1 MFSKMLIRYACE
13 DAPSRAVAIK
23 LINQEKDN
31 DCEIREL
38 GGSGSGCGP
47 IFALLNKY
55 NEISKNV
62 NSPVIVFI
70 DLDNT
75 PCAPRLLA
83 DHPIHN
89 MQPPNKFQIRVAVR
103 EVESWLLAD
112 KQGMETYFGIPQNS
126 IPHYPEQ
133 LDDPKQELLNL
144 IKGKARAEFKR
155 EMLPKGKAKIG
166 SKYNKHLTDF
176 INTVWDSTRACANAN
191 SLARAIERIKQLT

>member
-1 MFSKMLIRYACE
+1 MLIRYACE

-31 DCEIREL
+31 CEIREL
-38 GGSGSGCGP
+38 GGSGSGCGS
-47 IFALLNKY
+47 IFARLDKY

-112 KQGMETYFGIPQNS
+112 KQGMETYFGIPQNA
-126 IPHYPEQ
+126 ITHDPEA
-133 LDDPKQELLNL
+133 LPNPKQALLNL
-144 IKGKARAEFKR
+144 IKEKARAEFKR

-176 INTVWDSTRACANAN
+176 INTAWDSTRACANAD
-191 SLARAIERIKQLT
+191 SLDRAIKGIQKITP